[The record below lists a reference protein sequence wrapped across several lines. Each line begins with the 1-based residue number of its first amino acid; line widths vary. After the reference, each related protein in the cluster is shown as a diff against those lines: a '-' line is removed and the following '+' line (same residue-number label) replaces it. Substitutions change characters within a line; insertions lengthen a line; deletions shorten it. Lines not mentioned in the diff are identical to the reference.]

1 MVFIIAKIAGK
12 VMPLFIDGWAVVDF
26 ENSTW
31 HVPFHMTGFNDKIF
45 KGMKKD
51 ELHNIGSRMN
61 LKLDKYNDKGKRSSK
76 TIAEMRS
83 TIESGWSGY
92 FREQHTA
99 EVEVKP
105 QTVIKSPAEVEVKPQ
120 TVINSP
126 APATVPLDFIDLLDM
141 DKLIKQSLFIN
152 ILFKKVLLK
161 KTLLKHILK

>member
-61 LKLDKYNDKGKRSSK
+61 LKLDKYNDKGKRSCK

-92 FREQHTA
+92 FREQHT
-99 EVEVKP
+99 
-105 QTVIKSPAEVEVKPQ
+105 AEVEVKPQ

-161 KTLLKHILK
+161 KTLLKHISK